1 VIEQLPR
8 ISRYVQHGWGASS
21 IVKQRHHQRTASGY
35 EVAWKNGGADQY
47 SIWNTDSG
55 GNYTSHAVGIVSG
68 GDFTLQSLEPSF
80 HQDLNGDGAW
90 LLLL

>member
-1 VIEQLPR
+1 MAGAE
-8 ISRYVQHGWGASS
+8 YVAGQFGAWAL
-21 IVKQRHHQRTASGY
+21 IGAERTASGY

-68 GDFTLQSLEPSF
+68 DDFTLQSLEPSF

-90 LLLL
+90 PLLL